1 MAMTTKASGNSDAQ
15 LVEWTLAG
23 DRAAFA
29 TIVKRYQSL
38 VCSITYSATGS
49 LGLSEDLAQE
59 TFLAAWKQLSELRE
73 PSRLRSWLCG
83 ITRFLVGKEFRRQ
96 GREPLHAA
104 ESLDAIEEPHS
115 LEASPALQAVS
126 WEEETILWRALERI
140 PDTYR
145 EPLILFY
152 REEKSIERVA
162 AELELSEDAVKQ
174 RLSRGRKLLHD
185 EVIAFV
191 EGTLSRTAP
200 GQSFSSAVLAM
211 LPVVPATTMGAG
223 MAGKGAALAKSG
235 SAAAWLASLAPFVG
249 VVAGIMVNWISSGAA
264 PTARERRFQRLL
276 FLGMLIFSLVWS
288 VAGQFAIQ
296 TWRHEYAWSY
306 QTFLWVMTGFWLF
319 YSIVAA
325 AYVVS
330 FKRGLKSL
338 RRQIEQQPGIPEA
351 TGTPLTF
358 RSTLVVLIG
367 IYIASFSWLICLAFR
382 ANDRLWAAAIGGIMA
397 VLFVWHLLQSR
408 RRTAAASL
416 QGAPGHVALAWAII
430 LVILNLRL
438 QVWLAAL
445 SGISLAEMYRRLPVW
460 VVPSATLFLVLL
472 VAVTTALTRSQ
483 VSISRSGKR

>member
-1 MAMTTKASGNSDAQ
+1 
-15 LVEWTLAG
+15 
-23 DRAAFA
+23 
-29 TIVKRYQSL
+29 
-38 VCSITYSATGS
+38 
-49 LGLSEDLAQE
+49 
-59 TFLAAWKQLSELRE
+59 
-73 PSRLRSWLCG
+73 
-83 ITRFLVGKEFRRQ
+83 
-96 GREPLHAA
+96 
-104 ESLDAIEEPHS
+104 
-115 LEASPALQAVS
+115 
-126 WEEETILWRALERI
+126 
-140 PDTYR
+140 
-145 EPLILFY
+145 
-152 REEKSIERVA
+152 
-162 AELELSEDAVKQ
+162 
-174 RLSRGRKLLHD
+174 
-185 EVIAFV
+185 
-191 EGTLSRTAP
+191 
-200 GQSFSSAVLAM
+200 
-211 LPVVPATTMGAG
+211 
-223 MAGKGAALAKSG
+223 
-235 SAAAWLASLAPFVG
+235 
-249 VVAGIMVNWISSGAA
+249 
-264 PTARERRFQRLL
+264 
-276 FLGMLIFSLVWS
+276 